1 MSGAGIHQEIEAIWK
16 NEAARVTAGLMRMV
30 RNLDLAED
38 FAQEALVAALEK
50 WPDSGIPPN
59 PGAWLMAT
67 AKRRAI
73 DHFRFAE
80 RSERKH
86 EQLGRELIDLER
98 ITPDLVTAMDDPIGD
113 DVLRLIFVACHPVL
127 SAEARAALTLRVV
140 GGLNT
145 DEIARAFL
153 VPEPTIAQRI
163 VRAKKT
169 LTQKNIPF
177 VVPRGLDLSA
187 RLSSVLEVVYLIF
200 NEGYAA
206 TSGEEW
212 MRASLCDEALRLG
225 RLLAELDSQESEVH
239 GLVALMEIQA
249 SRSRARVNAS
259 GQPILLLEQ
268 DRGLWDRARIQRGL
282 TALESARSL
291 GTGRGSYVLQAEI
304 AACHARALT
313 AAETNWSQIVVL
325 YTELAQ
331 VTPSP
336 VIELNRAVAVGMAY
350 GPEQAL
356 ELLEPLRTEPL
367 LRNYHLLPSV
377 RGDFLERLSRHGE
390 AAAEFERAA
399 ALTRNERE
407 KAFLTERARV
417 SAGSAAQRIL

>member
-1 MSGAGIHQEIEAIWK
+1 MSGADDIHPKIEAVWK
-16 NEAARVTAGLMRMV
+16 SEAARVTAGLMRMV

-38 FAQEALVAALEK
+38 FAQEALLAALEK

-86 EQLGRELIDLER
+86 QELGRGLLDLER
-98 ITPDLVTAMDDPIGD
+98 TTPDLDTAMDDPIGD

-140 GGLNT
+140 GGLTT

-169 LTQKNIPF
+169 LTQKSIPF
-177 VVPRGLDLSA
+177 VVPRGLDLAA

-212 MRASLCDEALRLG
+212 MRASLCDEALRL
-225 RLLAELDSQESEVH
+225 
-239 GLVALMEIQA
+239 
-249 SRSRARVNAS
+249 
-259 GQPILLLEQ
+259 
-268 DRGLWDRARIQRGL
+268 
-282 TALESARSL
+282 
-291 GTGRGSYVLQAEI
+291 
-304 AACHARALT
+304 
-313 AAETNWSQIVVL
+313 
-325 YTELAQ
+325 
-331 VTPSP
+331 
-336 VIELNRAVAVGMAY
+336 
-350 GPEQAL
+350 
-356 ELLEPLRTEPL
+356 
-367 LRNYHLLPSV
+367 
-377 RGDFLERLSRHGE
+377 
-390 AAAEFERAA
+390 
-399 ALTRNERE
+399 
-407 KAFLTERARV
+407 
-417 SAGSAAQRIL
+417 

>member
-1 MSGAGIHQEIEAIWK
+1 MSGADIHHKIEAVWK

-38 FAQEALVAALEK
+38 LAQEALVIALEK

-73 DHFRFAE
+73 DQFRYAE

-86 EQLGRELIDLER
+86 QEIGRQLIDLER
-98 ITPDLVTAMDDPIGD
+98 TTPDLVTAMDDPIGD

-127 SAEARAALTLRVV
+127 PAEARAALTLRVV
-140 GGLNT
+140 GGLTT

-169 LTQKNIPF
+169 LTQKSIPF
-177 VVPRGLDLSA
+177 VVPRGLDLAA

-225 RLLAELDSQESEVH
+225 RILAELDSQEAEVH
-239 GLVALMEIQA
+239 GLMALMEIQA
-249 SRSRARVNAS
+249 SRAKARVSAT
-259 GQPILLLEQ
+259 GEPILLLEQ
-268 DRGLWDRARIQRGL
+268 DRGLWDRSRIDRGL
-282 TALESARSL
+282 TALERAESL
-291 GTGRGSYVLQAEI
+291 IGLPGPYLLQAEI
-304 AACHARALT
+304 AACHARAQT
-313 AAETNWSQIVVL
+313 AEETDWSRIVGL
-325 YTELAQ
+325 YTELAR
-331 VTPSP
+331 VTRSP
-336 VIELNRAVAVGMAY
+336 VIELNRAVAV
-350 GPEQAL
+350 E
-356 ELLEPLRTEPL
+356 
-367 LRNYHLLPSV
+367 H
-377 RGDFLERLSRHGE
+377 GDRSG
-390 AAAEFERAA
+390 AGAGAVGTA
-399 ALTRNERE
+399 ALGASAQELPPIAKRAGRPAGA
-407 KAFLTERARV
+407 AFA
-417 SAGSAAQRIL
+417 SQRGRSGVRTGRDAYSQ